1 MSKRP
6 NLAAALHDAGARPAQ
21 AKAPVVPI
29 AAPAAIAP
37 PAPAAETRT
46 LASARAPSR
55 EGLRAVTTYVSPEAH
70 AQLSMMAIER
80 GQKEKRKVSTQELMT
95 EALNDLF
102 RKHGKSQI
110 A

>member
-21 AKAPVVPI
+21 AKAAVVPI
-29 AAPAAIAP
+29 AAPVAVDP
-37 PAPAAETRT
+37 PVADTRGST
-46 LASARAPSR
+46 STRAPSR
-55 EGLRAVTTYVSPEAH
+55 EGQRAVTTYVSPEAH
-70 AQLSMMAIER
+70 AQLSMLAIER